1 MCHESERKD
10 QEMLFVV
17 GYQKIQ
23 FCLGPLYVVKF
34 VVLSSTFFLVIIG
47 HVTIEIQK
55 EVENIVVITIDIKEE
70 VGVFII
76 PFKIEKEIK
85 KLEKTEI
92 MQKKPKFEWHTKTN
106 PRIHNQIL
114 KCL

>member
-47 HVTIEIQK
+47 HVTIEI
-55 EVENIVVITIDIKEE
+55 
-70 VGVFII
+70 
-76 PFKIEKEIK
+76 
-85 KLEKTEI
+85 
-92 MQKKPKFEWHTKTN
+92 
-106 PRIHNQIL
+106 
-114 KCL
+114 